1 MRCSYV
7 SGAREC
13 ELFLPYRV
21 DGSPLFFIGLTGES
35 DDTVSRLTTPSVIS
49 DDTVSLVSD
58 REQTAE
64 HRDLILTVFE
74 RLTSL
79 QQLVLDRFSW
89 FNSLAH
95 YVAGVLLV
103 YLLTSTARTA
113 GAR

>member
-1 MRCSYV
+1 MLCWS
-7 SGAREC
+7 SEH
-13 ELFLPYRV
+13 
-21 DGSPLFFIGLTGES
+21 SPPPL
-35 DDTVSRLTTPSVIS
+35 
-49 DDTVSLVSD
+49 SLSL
-58 REQTAE
+58 RGGEQTAE
-64 HRDLILTVFE
+64 HRDLILTMFD

-95 YVAGVLLV
+95 YVAGVVLV